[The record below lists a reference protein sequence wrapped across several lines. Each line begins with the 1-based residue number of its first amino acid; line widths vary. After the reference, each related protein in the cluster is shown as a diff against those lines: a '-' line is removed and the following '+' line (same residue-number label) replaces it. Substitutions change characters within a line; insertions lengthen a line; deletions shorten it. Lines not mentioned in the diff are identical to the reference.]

1 MRQIYK
7 AGPIGQYP
15 KAIWPEHLFFVGLRF
30 PELVKAAHTTHNI
43 QLLLYRVICQIE
55 LFVYRT
61 VRLTELVVYRVKPKN
76 PIYCHKYAYII
87 TMSVPL
93 NMPKPIQSIMISILL
108 PSQYHT
114 ISILDCPF
122 DVCHMIPHDVG
133 GVGCG
138 LVQH

>member
-1 MRQIYK
+1 MHNI
-7 AGPIGQYP
+7 
-15 KAIWPEHLFFVGLRF
+15 
-30 PELVKAAHTTHNI
+30 ELV
-43 QLLLYRVICQIE
+43 LYLVICQIK

-61 VRLTELVVYRVKPKN
+61 VRLTELLFYRVKPTN
-76 PIYCHKYAYII
+76 PICCSKYEYII
-87 TMSVPL
+87 TMSVPS
-93 NMPKPIQSIMISILL
+93 NMPEPIQSVMISILL